1 MTGRTHWTPL
11 AAIALMALVLAGCG
25 IDEDQLGRTA
35 PLETSTTTT
44 TTAPAGG
51 GATEPP
57 GSTRAA
63 DHLLSAEDLGSG
75 WTAGSPDALPD
86 IPTCAE
92 TSPTTPLDHAQA
104 VFVRGGSG
112 QVLLQTVAVF
122 ESPEEAARAVAGFES
137 DIESCDNPAVEVQ
150 DLPLPEHGDE
160 QVTARL
166 AIGEP
171 VLDASVDL
179 ACVRVGRVTTVLFSV
194 TLTSRGTEDFDS
206 IVGQAAAKL

>member
-1 MTGRTHWTPL
+1 MTSRTHRTAL
-11 AAIALMALVLAGCG
+11 ATIALVALVLAGCG
-25 IDEDQLGRTA
+25 IDEDQLGRAA
-35 PLETSTTTT
+35 PLATSTT

-51 GATEPP
+51 GVTEPP

-63 DHLLSAEDLGSG
+63 DHLLTAEELGNG

-122 ESPEEAARAVAGFES
+122 ESQEEAARAVAGFES

-166 AIGEP
+166 AIGGP

-179 ACVRVGRVTTVLFSV
+179 ACVRVGTVTTVLFSV

-206 IVGQAAAKL
+206 IVGKAAAKL

>member
-1 MTGRTHWTPL
+1 MTGRTHRTAL
-11 AAIALMALVLAGCG
+11 AAIALVALALAGCG
-25 IDEDQLGRTA
+25 IDEDQLGRAA

-44 TTAPAGG
+44 APTGG
-51 GATEPP
+51 GGTEPP
-57 GSTRAA
+57 ASTRAA
-63 DHLLSAEDLGSG
+63 DHLLAAEDLGSG

-92 TSPTTPLDHAQA
+92 TSTTTPLDHAQA
-104 VFVRGGSG
+104 VFVRAGSG

-122 ESPEEAARAVAGFES
+122 ESQEEAARAVAGFES
-137 DIESCDNPAVEVQ
+137 DIESCDDPAVEVQ
-150 DLPLPEHGDE
+150 DLPLAEHGDE

-179 ACVRVGRVTTVLFSV
+179 ACVRVGTVTTVLFSV

-206 IVGQAAAKL
+206 IVGRAAAKL

>member
-1 MTGRTHWTPL
+1 M
-11 AAIALMALVLAGCG
+11 
-25 IDEDQLGRTA
+25 
-35 PLETSTTTT
+35 
-44 TTAPAGG
+44 
-51 GATEPP
+51 
-57 GSTRAA
+57 
-63 DHLLSAEDLGSG
+63 
-75 WTAGSPDALPD
+75 
-86 IPTCAE
+86 
-92 TSPTTPLDHAQA
+92 
-104 VFVRGGSG
+104 RGGSG

-122 ESPEEAARAVAGFES
+122 ESEEEAARAVAGFES

-179 ACVRVGRVTTVLFSV
+179 ACVRVGTVTTVLFSV

-206 IVGQAAAKL
+206 IVGKATAKL